1 MKAFIGRYDFEK
13 MIISYKQ
20 AFNAKEAEQMRGRPS
35 LGKSSKQRISI
46 TIDPDLIEI
55 LKEKAEEDDRS
66 LSQYINRV
74 LRKML
79 MDKEKRDEGH

>member
-1 MKAFIGRYDFEK
+1 MKEILGRYIFNK
-13 MIISYKQ
+13 MIKSYYKV
-20 AFNAKEAEQMRGRPS
+20 FNIKEAKRMRGRPS

-55 LKEKAEEDDRS
+55 LKVKAEEDDRS

-79 MDKEKRDEGH
+79 MDKEEKN

>member
-1 MKAFIGRYDFEK
+1 MKEILGRYTFNK
-13 MIISYKQ
+13 MIKSYRKV
-20 AFNAKEAEQMRGRPS
+20 FNIKEAKRMRGRPS

-55 LKEKAEEDDRS
+55 LKVKAEEDDRS

-79 MDKEKRDEGH
+79 MDKEGKN

>member
-1 MKAFIGRYDFEK
+1 MKEILGRYTFNK
-13 MIISYKQ
+13 MIKSYHKV
-20 AFNAKEAEQMRGRPS
+20 FNIKEAKRMRGRPS

-55 LKEKAEEDDRS
+55 LKVKAEEDDRS

-79 MDKEKRDEGH
+79 MDKEEKD